1 MAGIGGGSVLD
12 VTKLVAAFIDSDQQ
26 VEDCFGMGF
35 IRRKGLWFAC
45 LPTTAG
51 TGSEVSPN
59 AILLDERDHLK
70 KGIVSPFLIA
80 DVAYVDPKLTW
91 TVPAKVTADT
101 GMDAL
106 THCIEAYTNKFAH
119 PSVDIYALQGIRL
132 IAANLERAVT
142 LARDNKPADL
152 SDNPAYVE
160 AREALAFGSLYGGLC
175 LGPVNTAA
183 VHALSYPLGGEFHI
197 PHGLSNA
204 ILLPSVM
211 KFNMPA
217 NIKRHAEV
225 AIALGCEPGKNDEET
240 AQRGVDF
247 IYRLAAA
254 VGIPDKLTA
263 LGIRRRYGQSRHAGA
278 APAEKQPSRGHRAGR
293 PRHLQLTLLIMSHML
308 PCHSSPKNKEDMKPI
323 LAITMGDPAGI
334 GPEITVRALNRK
346 ETYEKCRP
354 VVTGDAAIIGQA
366 VRLLGLNLQVNAI
379 QNVKEAK
386 FEFGTIDVIDLQC
399 VDLATFE
406 FGKVQPQCGNAA
418 FQYIKKAIELAM
430 ADEVDGTVTAPLN
443 KEALNL
449 AGHHYDGHTEIY
461 ATFTNTK
468 KYAMMLAEVR
478 HDAGRREHPR
488 HPCFDACSPA
498 QGLRPGEEGPC
509 HRVRRTHRRCL
520 PPVRY

>member
-1 MAGIGGGSVLD
+1 MKAITLLQPQKIVFGTGCIQTFTDDYKKMGLRRLFVLTAPPIRPLIEGTLDELKAAGIAVEVFQDIVAEPTVNDFKRILEAARQFQADSVAGIGGGSVLD

-26 VEDCFGMGF
+26 VEDCFGTGF

-91 TVPAKVTADT
+91 TVPAK
-101 GMDAL
+101 
-106 THCIEAYTNKFAH
+106 CIEAYTNKFAH

-263 LGIRRRYGQSRHAGA
+263 LGIPQTAVDGMAKA
-278 APAEKQPSRGHRAGR
+278 AMQV
-293 PRHLQLTLLIMSHML
+293 Q
-308 PCHSSPKNKEDMKPI
+308 
-323 LAITMGDPAGI
+323 
-334 GPEITVRALNRK
+334 
-346 ETYEKCRP
+346 
-354 VVTGDAAIIGQA
+354 
-366 VRLLGLNLQVNAI
+366 RLLKNN
-379 QNVKEAK
+379 
-386 FEFGTIDVIDLQC
+386 
-399 VDLATFE
+399 
-406 FGKVQPQCGNAA
+406 PR
-418 FQYIKKAIELAM
+418 
-430 ADEVDGTVTAPLN
+430 EV
-443 KEALNL
+443 
-449 AGHHYDGHTEIY
+449 TEQDARDIY
-461 ATFTNTK
+461 NSL
-468 KYAMMLAEVR
+468 Y
-478 HDAGRREHPR
+478 
-488 HPCFDACSPA
+488 
-498 QGLRPGEEGPC
+498 
-509 HRVRRTHRRCL
+509 
-520 PPVRY
+520 

>member
-1 MAGIGGGSVLD
+1 MKAITLLQPQKIVFGTGCIQTFTDDYKKMGLRRLFVLTAPPIRPLIEGTMDELKAAGIAVEVFQDIVAEPTVNDFKRILEEARQFQADSVAGIGGGSVLD

-26 VEDCFGMGF
+26 VEDCFGTGF

-80 DVAYVDPKLTW
+80 DAAYVDPKLTW

-142 LARDNKPADL
+142 LARDYKPADL

-263 LGIRRRYGQSRHAGA
+263 LGIPQTAVDGMAKA
-278 APAEKQPSRGHRAGR
+278 AMQV
-293 PRHLQLTLLIMSHML
+293 Q
-308 PCHSSPKNKEDMKPI
+308 
-323 LAITMGDPAGI
+323 
-334 GPEITVRALNRK
+334 
-346 ETYEKCRP
+346 
-354 VVTGDAAIIGQA
+354 
-366 VRLLGLNLQVNAI
+366 RLLKNNPR
-379 QNVKEAK
+379 EA
-386 FEFGTIDVIDLQC
+386 
-399 VDLATFE
+399 
-406 FGKVQPQCGNAA
+406 
-418 FQYIKKAIELAM
+418 
-430 ADEVDGTVTAPLN
+430 
-443 KEALNL
+443 
-449 AGHHYDGHTEIY
+449 TEQDARDIY
-461 ATFTNTK
+461 NSL
-468 KYAMMLAEVR
+468 Y
-478 HDAGRREHPR
+478 
-488 HPCFDACSPA
+488 
-498 QGLRPGEEGPC
+498 
-509 HRVRRTHRRCL
+509 
-520 PPVRY
+520 

>member
-1 MAGIGGGSVLD
+1 MKSITLLQPQKIVFGTGCIQTFVEEYKKSGFKRLFILTTPPIRPLIEETIVELTQAGVTTEVYQDIMAEPTVNDFKRILEIARQFQTDSIVGIGGGSVLD
-12 VTKLVAAFIDSDQQ
+12 LTKLVAAFKESSQQ
-26 VEDCFGMGF
+26 VEDCFGTGF
-35 IRRKGLWFAC
+35 IQKKGLWFAC

-70 KGIVSPFLIA
+70 KGVVSPFLIA
-80 DVAYVDPKLTW
+80 DAAYVDPKLTW

-119 PSVDIYALQGIRL
+119 PSVDIYALQGICL
-132 IAANLERAVT
+132 IAANLERAVK
-142 LARDNKPADL
+142 DGKDQ
-152 SDNPAYVE
+152 E

-263 LGIRRRYGQSRHAGA
+263 LGIPQTAVDGMAKA
-278 APAEKQPSRGHRAGR
+278 AMQV
-293 PRHLQLTLLIMSHML
+293 Q
-308 PCHSSPKNKEDMKPI
+308 
-323 LAITMGDPAGI
+323 
-334 GPEITVRALNRK
+334 
-346 ETYEKCRP
+346 
-354 VVTGDAAIIGQA
+354 
-366 VRLLGLNLQVNAI
+366 RLLKNN
-379 QNVKEAK
+379 
-386 FEFGTIDVIDLQC
+386 
-399 VDLATFE
+399 
-406 FGKVQPQCGNAA
+406 PR
-418 FQYIKKAIELAM
+418 
-430 ADEVDGTVTAPLN
+430 EV
-443 KEALNL
+443 
-449 AGHHYDGHTEIY
+449 TEQDARDIY
-461 ATFTNTK
+461 NSL
-468 KYAMMLAEVR
+468 Y
-478 HDAGRREHPR
+478 
-488 HPCFDACSPA
+488 
-498 QGLRPGEEGPC
+498 
-509 HRVRRTHRRCL
+509 
-520 PPVRY
+520 

>member
-1 MAGIGGGSVLD
+1 MKAITLLQPQKIVFGTGCIETFTEDYKKMGLKRLFVLTAPPILPLIEEPLNVLKTAGISIEVFDQIMAEPTLNDFNDIVERARQFDADSVVGIGGGSVLD
-12 VTKLVAAFIDSDQQ
+12 VAKLVAAFAQSEQQ
-26 VEDCFGMGF
+26 AADCFGTGF
-35 IRRKGLWFAC
+35 IKKKGLWFAC

-80 DVAYVDPKLTW
+80 DAAYVDPKLTW

-132 IAANLERAVT
+132 IAANLERAVK
-142 LARDNKPADL
+142 DGKD
-152 SDNPAYVE
+152 VE

-211 KFNMPA
+211 KFNMPS

-225 AIALGCEPGKNDEET
+225 AIALGCQPGKNDEET

-263 LGIRRRYGQSRHAGA
+263 LGIPQTAVDGMAKA
-278 APAEKQPSRGHRAGR
+278 AMQV
-293 PRHLQLTLLIMSHML
+293 Q
-308 PCHSSPKNKEDMKPI
+308 
-323 LAITMGDPAGI
+323 
-334 GPEITVRALNRK
+334 
-346 ETYEKCRP
+346 
-354 VVTGDAAIIGQA
+354 
-366 VRLLGLNLQVNAI
+366 RLLKNNPREVTEQD
-379 QNVKEAK
+379 AK
-386 FEFGTIDVIDLQC
+386 D
-399 VDLATFE
+399 
-406 FGKVQPQCGNAA
+406 
-418 FQYIKKAIELAM
+418 
-430 ADEVDGTVTAPLN
+430 
-443 KEALNL
+443 
-449 AGHHYDGHTEIY
+449 IY
-461 ATFTNTK
+461 NSL
-468 KYAMMLAEVR
+468 Y
-478 HDAGRREHPR
+478 
-488 HPCFDACSPA
+488 
-498 QGLRPGEEGPC
+498 
-509 HRVRRTHRRCL
+509 
-520 PPVRY
+520 

>member
-1 MAGIGGGSVLD
+1 MKAITLLQPQKIVFGTGCIETFTEDYKKMGFQRLMVLTAPPILPLIEEPLASLKAAGVSIEIFQNILAEPTVNDFKAILQVARDFKADSVVGIGGGSVLD
-12 VTKLVAAFIDSDQQ
+12 VTKLVAAFINSDQQ
-26 VEDCFGMGF
+26 VEDCFGTGL
-35 IRRKGLWFAC
+35 IKAKGLWFAC

-70 KGIVSPFLIA
+70 KGIVSPYLIA
-80 DVAYVDPKLTW
+80 DAAYVDPKLTW

-132 IAANLERAVT
+132 IAANLEKAVK
-142 LARDNKPADL
+142 DGKD
-152 SDNPAYVE
+152 VE

-217 NIKRHAEV
+217 NVKRHAEV

-263 LGIRRRYGQSRHAGA
+263 LGIPQTSVPDMAKA
-278 APAEKQPSRGHRAGR
+278 AMQV
-293 PRHLQLTLLIMSHML
+293 Q
-308 PCHSSPKNKEDMKPI
+308 
-323 LAITMGDPAGI
+323 
-334 GPEITVRALNRK
+334 
-346 ETYEKCRP
+346 
-354 VVTGDAAIIGQA
+354 
-366 VRLLGLNLQVNAI
+366 RLLKNN
-379 QNVKEAK
+379 
-386 FEFGTIDVIDLQC
+386 
-399 VDLATFE
+399 
-406 FGKVQPQCGNAA
+406 PR
-418 FQYIKKAIELAM
+418 
-430 ADEVDGTVTAPLN
+430 EVTEQD
-443 KEALNL
+443 AL
-449 AGHHYDGHTEIY
+449 DIY
-461 ATFTNTK
+461 NSL
-468 KYAMMLAEVR
+468 Y
-478 HDAGRREHPR
+478 
-488 HPCFDACSPA
+488 
-498 QGLRPGEEGPC
+498 
-509 HRVRRTHRRCL
+509 
-520 PPVRY
+520 

>member
-1 MAGIGGGSVLD
+1 MKAITLLQPQKIVFGTGCIQTFTDDYKKMGLRRLFVLTAPPIRPLIEGTLDELKAAGIAVEVFQDIVAEPTVDDFKKILKEARQFQADSVAGIGGGSVLD

-26 VEDCFGMGF
+26 VEDCFGTGF

-142 LARDNKPADL
+142 LARDYKPADL

-211 KFNMPA
+211 KFNMPS
-217 NIKRHAEV
+217 NVKRHAEV

-263 LGIRRRYGQSRHAGA
+263 LGIPQTAVDGMAKA
-278 APAEKQPSRGHRAGR
+278 AMQV
-293 PRHLQLTLLIMSHML
+293 Q
-308 PCHSSPKNKEDMKPI
+308 
-323 LAITMGDPAGI
+323 
-334 GPEITVRALNRK
+334 
-346 ETYEKCRP
+346 
-354 VVTGDAAIIGQA
+354 
-366 VRLLGLNLQVNAI
+366 RLLKNN
-379 QNVKEAK
+379 
-386 FEFGTIDVIDLQC
+386 
-399 VDLATFE
+399 
-406 FGKVQPQCGNAA
+406 PR
-418 FQYIKKAIELAM
+418 
-430 ADEVDGTVTAPLN
+430 EV
-443 KEALNL
+443 
-449 AGHHYDGHTEIY
+449 TEQDARDIY
-461 ATFTNTK
+461 NSL
-468 KYAMMLAEVR
+468 Y
-478 HDAGRREHPR
+478 
-488 HPCFDACSPA
+488 
-498 QGLRPGEEGPC
+498 
-509 HRVRRTHRRCL
+509 
-520 PPVRY
+520 

>member
-1 MAGIGGGSVLD
+1 MKAITLLQPQKIVFGTGCIQTFTDDYKKMGLRRLFVLTAPPIRPLIEGTMDELKAAGIAVEVFQDIVAEPTVNDFKRILEEARQFQADSVAGIGGGSVLD

-26 VEDCFGMGF
+26 VEDCFGTGF

-59 AILLDERDHLK
+59 AILLDERNHLK

-80 DVAYVDPKLTW
+80 DAAYVDPKLTW

-142 LARDNKPADL
+142 LARDYKPADL
-152 SDNPAYVE
+152 SDNPTYIE

-211 KFNMPA
+211 KFNMPS
-217 NIKRHAEV
+217 NVKRHAEV

-254 VGIPDKLTA
+254 VGIPDKLTV
-263 LGIRRRYGQSRHAGA
+263 LGIPQTAVDGMAKA
-278 APAEKQPSRGHRAGR
+278 AMQV
-293 PRHLQLTLLIMSHML
+293 Q
-308 PCHSSPKNKEDMKPI
+308 
-323 LAITMGDPAGI
+323 
-334 GPEITVRALNRK
+334 
-346 ETYEKCRP
+346 
-354 VVTGDAAIIGQA
+354 
-366 VRLLGLNLQVNAI
+366 RLLKNN
-379 QNVKEAK
+379 
-386 FEFGTIDVIDLQC
+386 
-399 VDLATFE
+399 
-406 FGKVQPQCGNAA
+406 PR
-418 FQYIKKAIELAM
+418 
-430 ADEVDGTVTAPLN
+430 EV
-443 KEALNL
+443 
-449 AGHHYDGHTEIY
+449 TEQDARDIY
-461 ATFTNTK
+461 NSL
-468 KYAMMLAEVR
+468 Y
-478 HDAGRREHPR
+478 
-488 HPCFDACSPA
+488 
-498 QGLRPGEEGPC
+498 
-509 HRVRRTHRRCL
+509 
-520 PPVRY
+520 